1 MTPPKPEPVDTA
13 ETAAKARECWCRT
26 YPNAEKRR
34 AKEEKL
40 GDVSW
45 FFSAEQMEEAYTA
58 GYLAAAESE
67 SRDAALVADAEARG
81 ARRVLEEIADRA
93 DDIHTGSLAGDYW
106 LAFREIVC
114 KYKYT
119 KGGAD
124 EQGE

>member
-13 ETAAKARECWCRT
+13 EEFAC
-26 YPNAEKRR
+26 KRIPYIR
-34 AKEEKL
+34 
-40 GDVSW
+40 
-45 FFSAEQMEEAYTA
+45 
-58 GYLAAAESE
+58 AAEDENIDLLE
-67 SRDAALVADAEARG
+67 SVLAGDIRRRDSALVADAEARG